1 MLDLLTYLDTKVAF
15 SHPSSS
21 EAITQILGSCASFEF
36 KQVYPWVLAD
46 VETFM
51 KEQYFLMDM
60 FKTGKRSSNFIS
72 INFFLGSSEVR
83 SSVIESITK
92 LDVVDSLSIVSNR
105 TFISRLFKRCSAD
118 ELKMFQ
124 PWFSDKLGLVSKDD
138 DSRMVFLDFYNNGKE

>member
-1 MLDLLTYLDTKVAF
+1 
-15 SHPSSS
+15 
-21 EAITQILGSCASFEF
+21 
-36 KQVYPWVLAD
+36 
-46 VETFM
+46 M

-72 INFFLGSSEVR
+72 INFLLGSSEVR
-83 SSVIESITK
+83 LSVIESITK
-92 LDVVDSLSIVSNR
+92 LDIVDSLSIASNR

-124 PWFSDKLGLVSKDD
+124 PWFSDKLGLVLKDD